1 MFIINHLLQ
10 KRPEN
15 LYKFVNHPYTLFIS
29 GNCALRGHYAGNGST
44 FLPTFRDNLSVL
56 VGSWSMKMVPICRP
70 ETSVRNNRYSPRN
83 NPEERSSHLLRG
95 GSLNSR
101 IVYIYV
107 FNLQAP
113 CILYIGQAYRY
124 SPEYA
129 FYIFSQQIYY
139 LIIFFQ
145 TFTIFVYPST
155 KCRVFPNV
163 TPLGS

>member
-1 MFIINHLLQ
+1 MFIIIHLHQ

-29 GNCALRGHYAGNGST
+29 GKCPLRGHYAGNGGT

-56 VGSWSMKMVPICRP
+56 VGSWPMKMVPICRP

-83 NPEERSSHLLRG
+83 NPERSSHLLRG

-113 CILYIGQAYRY
+113 CILYIQDRRTATPQSMLFIYLVNK
-124 SPEYA
+124 
-129 FYIFSQQIYY
+129 YI
-139 LIIFFQ
+139 
-145 TFTIFVYPST
+145 
-155 KCRVFPNV
+155 
-163 TPLGS
+163 